1 MTTTKDEKL
10 YYEISFRDFRG
21 TLDNNYETPEEA
33 LKELM
38 SIIVMNSRK
47 VKWVKE
53 NVFVTVS
60 KNRSIEAWHNPDESD
75 QLKYKP

>member
-21 TLDNNYETPEEA
+21 TLDNYETPEEA

-47 VKWVKE
+47 VKWVND

-60 KNRSIEAWHNPDESD
+60 KNRNIEAWHNPDES
-75 QLKYKP
+75 K